1 MGIRRWRLPRLKS
14 EMRDALE
21 LLVLPGL
28 AAVLPWS
35 LCFAIFKWLARSC
48 RWLYRDA
55 CERSLEK
62 ARARGWAGDPAEW
75 IARRRLVTL
84 VDHADYYLSRT
95 RSARWLDRHMDVQ
108 GAWPEP
114 GKRAVLCTFHWGAGM
129 WGLRHVRASGLQG
142 HMLVAPLVPAHFAG
156 HALMYHY
163 IAARTREITRALGHP
178 TLDVGRSLR
187 PALRALQ
194 HDHAVIAA
202 IDVPA
207 DQVRASQ
214 QIDFLGGS
222 ARVPR
227 ALLRLAFEHQVPVF
241 TFLTGIDLQTG
252 RRTLK
257 IQEILPS
264 ADLDALVA
272 AVFAQLEVAIRQS
285 PESWHFWSEAD
296 RFFCDAAG
304 RPDDASADA
313 MA

>member
-1 MGIRRWRLPRLKS
+1 MGIRKWRLPRLKA

-21 LLVLPGL
+21 LVLLPGL
-28 AAVLPWS
+28 AAVLPWP
-35 LCFAIFKWLARSC
+35 LCFAVFKWVARSC
-48 RWLYRDA
+48 DWLYRDA

-62 ARARGWAGDPAEW
+62 ALARGWAGDSAEW

-95 RSARWLDRHMDVQ
+95 RSARWLDRYMDVR
-108 GAWPEP
+108 GAWPQP

-129 WGLRHVRASGLQG
+129 WGLRQVRESGLQG

-156 HALMYHY
+156 HALTYHY
-163 IAARTREITRALGHP
+163 IAARTREITRSLGHP

-194 HDHAVIAA
+194 HDQAVIAA

-207 DQVRASQ
+207 DQVRGSQ
-214 QIDFLGGS
+214 QIGFLGGN

-227 ALLRLAFEHQVPVF
+227 ALLRLAFENQVPIW
-241 TFLTGIDLQTG
+241 TFLTGINLQSG

-257 IQEILPS
+257 IQPIPPS
-264 ADLDALVA
+264 ANLESLVA
-272 AVFAQLEVAIRQS
+272 LVFAQLEEAIQQS

-296 RFFCDAAG
+296 RFFCDVAV
-304 RPDDASADA
+304 RPGDASAGA
-313 MA
+313 RS